1 MNAPGKRFE
10 DLEVWKDAVELAAVV
25 YDFFRPCVDRDF
37 RSQIQRAAVSISSNI
52 AEGYE
57 RGSDPDFVRFLFI
70 AKASCGEVRS
80 QAHVAH
86 RVALLPA
93 NACSDLIDRASFLSR
108 RLHKLIQ
115 ARQGHAA

>member
-1 MNAPGKRFE
+1 MNAPGKQFE
-10 DLEVWKDAVELAAVV
+10 DLEVWKDAVELAAAV
-25 YDFFRPCVDRDF
+25 FACFRNCSDRDF
-37 RSQIQRAAVSISSNI
+37 KNQIQRAAVSVSSNI

-80 QAHVAH
+80 QAHVAQ

-93 NACSDLIDRASFLSR
+93 EACSALVARASVLSR

-115 ARQGHAA
+115 ARRGFAG